1 MVKLSDFIKAMEE
14 HVEQIHKER
23 AYYVSQLHLEH
34 SDYYELVSL
43 IEECDERLVEHA
55 NYLANLEECRGTP
68 APWRYQ

>member
-1 MVKLSDFIKAMEE
+1 MVKLSDFINGMKE
-14 HVEQIHKER
+14 HVEQIHNDR

-34 SDYYELVSL
+34 SDYYELISL

-68 APWRYQ
+68 APWRH